1 MSGNAYNEALDGVA
15 KIAQQGDNLSPEERK
30 NLAIAVANLAVFLA
44 QPDED
49 TDGSTS
55 QALNK

>member
-15 KIAQQGDNLSPEERK
+15 KIAQQGDKLSPEERK
-30 NLAIAVANLAVFLA
+30 NLAIAVANLAAFLA